1 MVIIINMRAI
11 AVIIIIII
19 ISVVENQGS
28 EFIYMPIIFQ
38 TWDPN
43 SNLSGLKPHLIAS
56 LKG

>member
-11 AVIIIIII
+11 AVIIIIIIIII

-38 TWDPN
+38 T
-43 SNLSGLKPHLIAS
+43 
-56 LKG
+56 